1 MMRKMLSGVGVVMC
15 CFAVTT
21 CSQQPMEFTEVA
33 RFPIDDMNGVLT
45 TTDVEL
51 DQSTMADGNASLKIV
66 STEPRTVRLFEVQNP
81 RIDDA
86 RLVYRAKLR
95 TADVSG
101 RVYLEMLCHFPG
113 MGEFFSR
120 GLEHPLSGSTEWSTE
135 ETLFFLQP
143 GERPDRVSLNLVIE
157 GSGTAWIDDV
167 ELLKAPLDM

>member
-1 MMRKMLSGVGVVMC
+1 MMRTMFSGVGAMLC
-15 CFAVTT
+15 CILVIA
-21 CSQQPMEFTEVA
+21 CSRQPIELTEVA

-51 DQSTMADGNASLKIV
+51 DQSMVADGHASLKIV
-66 STEPRTVRLFEVQNP
+66 SNEPRTIRLFEIQNP

-120 GLEHPLSGSTEWSTE
+120 GLEHPLSGDTEWSTE

-143 GERPDRVSLNLVIE
+143 GERPDRGV
-157 GSGTAWIDDV
+157 T
-167 ELLKAPLDM
+167 